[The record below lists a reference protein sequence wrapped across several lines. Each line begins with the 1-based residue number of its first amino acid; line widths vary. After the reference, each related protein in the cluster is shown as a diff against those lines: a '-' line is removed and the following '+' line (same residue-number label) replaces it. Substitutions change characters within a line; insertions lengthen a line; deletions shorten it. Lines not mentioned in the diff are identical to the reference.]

1 MRNPRESSVGG
12 PRPVQTLLPRAAWRE
27 FVQTFPR
34 CAGRNAGGGRLW
46 CILDYSRTAPSPV
59 KLQGGRQGQHRAGA
73 APGRRKGEDPHPEST
88 LPMDTPA
95 HPGPRPLPPSRKRSL
110 PAPARPVL
118 TLLLLVSVKQVTG
131 SLLEETT
138 RKWAQYKE
146 KCLKDLLKEPSGT
159 FCNGTFDR
167 YVCWPHSS
175 PGNVSVPCPSYLP
188 WWSEENSGKA
198 YRYCLARGTWQML
211 ENSTD
216 IWQDDSEC
224 SKDHSS
230 EQNVEHHALLSTLQ
244 LLYTVG
250 YSLSVISLLL
260 ALTLLLFLRKLH
272 CTRNYIHMNLFASFI
287 LRALAVL
294 VKDAIFY
301 NSYSRRP
308 NSDKEWMS
316 YVSEISASCRSAQV
330 LLHYFVGANY
340 SWLLVEGLYLHT
352 LLEPTVLSERRLW
365 PRYMLVGWAFPLL
378 FVVPWSITRA
388 QLENTGCWVTN
399 RNKKIWWIIRGPMLL
414 CVMVNFFIFLKIVK
428 LLISKLKAH
437 QMCFRDYKYRL
448 AKSTLVLIPLLGVH
462 EVLFSFI
469 TDDQVEGFSKLIR
482 LFMQLTL
489 SSFHGL
495 LVALQYCFANGEVK
509 AELRKHWVR
518 FLLARHSGCSAWVL
532 QKDFRFLGKCP
543 KKLSQAGRTRTR
555 EKLQPSLGGGNNHGQ
570 LLHLAMHGLGGLGPR
585 PPRGHAAWPRG
596 SSLSESSDGDF
607 TLTHTMEEILEES
620 EI

>member
-1 MRNPRESSVGG
+1 
-12 PRPVQTLLPRAAWRE
+12 
-27 FVQTFPR
+27 
-34 CAGRNAGGGRLW
+34 
-46 CILDYSRTAPSPV
+46 
-59 KLQGGRQGQHRAGA
+59 
-73 APGRRKGEDPHPEST
+73 
-88 LPMDTPA
+88 MDTTA
-95 HPGPRPLPPSRKRSL
+95 ARGARPPPPSKKRSP

-118 TLLLLVSVKQVTG
+118 ALLLLLVSIKQVTG
-131 SLLEETT
+131 SRLEETT

-146 KCLKDLLKEPSGT
+146 KCLRDLLKEPSGT

-188 WWSEENSGKA
+188 WWREENSGRA
-198 YRYCLARGTWQML
+198 YRYCLAPGTWQTL
-211 ENSTD
+211 ENSTN

-224 SKDHSS
+224 SENHSS
-230 EQNVEHHALLSTLQ
+230 QYNVEHHALLSTLKV
-244 LLYTVG
+244 LYTVG
-250 YSLSVISLLL
+250 YSLSIISLLL

-294 VKDAIFY
+294 VKDAIHS

-308 NSDKEWMS
+308 NSDKGWISYMS
-316 YVSEISASCRSAQV
+316 EVSASCRSAQV
-330 LLHYFVGANY
+330 LLHYFVGANH

-378 FVVPWSITRA
+378 FVVPWSIARA
-388 QLENTGCWVTN
+388 QLENTGCWGTN
-399 RNKKIWWIIRGPMLL
+399 RNKIIWWIIRGPMLL
-414 CVMVNFFIFLKIVK
+414 YVMVNFFIFLKIVK

-462 EVLFSFI
+462 EILFSFI

-482 LFMQLTL
+482 LFIQLTL
-489 SSFHGL
+489 GSFHGL
-495 LVALQYCFANGEVK
+495 LMALQYCFANGEVK

-518 FLLARHSGCSAWVL
+518 FLLARHSGCRAWVL
-532 QKDFRFLGKCP
+532 EKNFRFLGKCP
-543 KKLSQAGRTRTR
+543 KKLSQADGTGTLQ
-555 EKLQPSLGGGNNHGQ
+555 KLQPSSGGNGQ
-570 LLHLAMHGLGGLGPR
+570 LLHLSVHGLGGQGAR
-585 PPRGHAAWPRG
+585 PPRGHAAWPQG
-596 SSLSESSDGDF
+596 SSVSESSEGDF

>member
-1 MRNPRESSVGG
+1 
-12 PRPVQTLLPRAAWRE
+12 
-27 FVQTFPR
+27 
-34 CAGRNAGGGRLW
+34 
-46 CILDYSRTAPSPV
+46 
-59 KLQGGRQGQHRAGA
+59 
-73 APGRRKGEDPHPEST
+73 
-88 LPMDTPA
+88 MDTPA
-95 HPGPRPLPPSRKRSL
+95 AARGARPPPPSRKRSP
-110 PAPARPVL
+110 PAPARPML
-118 TLLLLVSVKQVTG
+118 ALLLLVSIKQVTG
-131 SLLEETT
+131 SLLEKTT

-146 KCLKDLLKEPSGT
+146 KCLRDLLKEPSGT

-188 WWSEENSGKA
+188 WWREELCLLSENSGRA
-198 YRYCLARGTWQML
+198 YRYCLAPGTWQTL

-224 SKDHSS
+224 SKNHSS
-230 EQNVEHHALLSTLQ
+230 YSNAEHHALLSTLQ

-250 YSLSVISLLL
+250 YSLSIVSLLL
-260 ALTLLLFLRKLH
+260 ALTLLLFLR
-272 CTRNYIHMNLFASFI
+272 
-287 LRALAVL
+287 ALAVL
-294 VKDAIFY
+294 VKDAIVY

-330 LLHYFVGANY
+330 LLHYFVGTNY

-365 PRYMLVGWAFPLL
+365 PRYMLVGWAFPVL
-378 FVVPWSITRA
+378 FVVPWSMARA
-388 QLENTGCWVTN
+388 QLENTGCWGTN
-399 RNKKIWWIIRGPMLL
+399 KSKKIWWIIRGPMLL

-462 EVLFSFI
+462 EILFSFV
-469 TDDQVEGFSKLIR
+469 TDDQVEGFSKVIR
-482 LFMQLTL
+482 LFIQLTL

-495 LVALQYCFANGEVK
+495 LMALQYCFANGEVK

-518 FLLARHSGCSAWVL
+518 FLLARHSGCRAWVL
-532 QKDFRFLGKCP
+532 EKNFRFLGKCP
-543 KKLSQAGRTRTR
+543 KKLSQADGTGTLQ
-555 EKLQPSLGGGNNHGQ
+555 KLQTSSGGDGQ
-570 LLHLAMHGLGGLGPR
+570 LLRLSVHVLGGRGAR
-585 PPRGHAAWPRG
+585 APRGHPAWPRG
-596 SSLSESSDGDF
+596 SSVSESSEGDF

>member
-1 MRNPRESSVGG
+1 V
-12 PRPVQTLLPRAAWRE
+12 
-27 FVQTFPR
+27 
-34 CAGRNAGGGRLW
+34 RL
-46 CILDYSRTAPSPV
+46 AP
-59 KLQGGRQGQHRAGA
+59 AGA
-73 APGRRKGEDPHPEST
+73 APGRRKAGPPPRVHA

-95 HPGPRPLPPSRKRSL
+95 ARGARPPSPCRKRSP
-110 PAPARPVL
+110 PALARPMFVL
-118 TLLLLVSVKQVTG
+118 LLLLLLVPIKQVAG

-146 KCLKDLLKEPSGT
+146 KCLRDLLKEPSGT

-188 WWSEENSGKA
+188 WWREENSGRA
-198 YRYCLARGTWQML
+198 YRYCLARGTWRTL

-224 SKDHSS
+224 SKNHSS
-230 EQNVEHHALLSTLQ
+230 GHNAEHRALLSTLQ

-250 YSLSVISLLL
+250 YSLSIISLLL

-294 VKDAIFY
+294 VKDAIFH

-308 NSDKEWMS
+308 KSDKEWMS

-378 FVVPWSITRA
+378 FVVPWSIARA
-388 QLENTGCWVTN
+388 QLENTGCWGIN

-414 CVMVNFFIFLKIVK
+414 CVMVNFFIFLKIVR

-437 QMCFRDYKYRL
+437 QMCFRDYKFRL

-462 EVLFSFI
+462 EILFSFI

-482 LFMQLTL
+482 LFIQLTL

-495 LVALQYCFANGEVK
+495 LMALQYCFANGEVK

-518 FLLARHSGCSAWVL
+518 FLPPRHSGCRAWVL
-532 QKDFRFLGKCP
+532 EKNFRFLGKCP
-543 KKLSQAGRTRTR
+543 KKLSQADGAGTLQ
-555 EKLQPSLGGGNNHGQ
+555 KLQPAAGGDAP
-570 LLHLAMHGLGGLGPR
+570 LLHLSEHGLGGRGAR

-596 SSLSESSDGDF
+596 RGSIVSESSEGDF

>member
-1 MRNPRESSVGG
+1 MGTPVARGA
-12 PRPVQTLLPRAAWRE
+12 RPLSA
-27 FVQTFPR
+27 
-34 CAGRNAGGGRLW
+34 
-46 CILDYSRTAPSPV
+46 SRKPSP
-59 KLQGGRQGQHRAGA
+59 
-73 APGRRKGEDPHPEST
+73 
-88 LPMDTPA
+88 
-95 HPGPRPLPPSRKRSL
+95 
-110 PAPARPVL
+110 PVL
-118 TLLLLVSVKQVTG
+118 ALLLLVCIKQVTG

-146 KCLKDLLKEPSGT
+146 KCLRDLLNEPPGT

-167 YVCWPHSS
+167 YVCWPHSP

-188 WWSEENSGKA
+188 WWREENSGRA
-198 YRYCLARGTWQML
+198 YRRCLAQGTWEML

-224 SKDHSS
+224 SKKHSS
-230 EQNVEHHALLSTLQ
+230 EQNVEHHSLLSTLQ

-250 YSLSVISLLL
+250 YSLSVIFLLL

-308 NSDKEWMS
+308 NSDKKWMS
-316 YVSEISASCRSAQV
+316 FVSEISVSCRSAQF

-340 SWLLVEGLYLHT
+340 SWLLVEGLYLHA
-352 LLEPTVLSERRLW
+352 LLEPTVLSERQLW

-378 FVVPWSITRA
+378 FVGPWSIARA
-388 QLENTGCWVTN
+388 QLENTGCWGTN

-462 EVLFSFI
+462 EILFSFV

-482 LFMQLTL
+482 LFIQLTL

-495 LVALQYCFANGEVK
+495 LVALQYCFANGEVLIT
-509 AELRKHWVR
+509 ELRKQWVR
-518 FLLARHSGCSAWVL
+518 FLLARDSGCRAWVL
-532 QKDFRFLGKCP
+532 EKNFRFLGKCP
-543 KKLSQAGRTRTR
+543 KKLSQADGKGTLQ
-555 EKLQPSLGGGNNHGQ
+555 KLQPSPGGGQ
-570 LLHLAMHGLGGLGPR
+570 LLHLTMQGLGGLGAR